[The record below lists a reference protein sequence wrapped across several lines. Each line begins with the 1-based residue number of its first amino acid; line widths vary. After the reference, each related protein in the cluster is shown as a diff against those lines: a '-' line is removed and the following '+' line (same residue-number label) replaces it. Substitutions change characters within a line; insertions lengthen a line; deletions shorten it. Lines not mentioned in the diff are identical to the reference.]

1 MAATKPDR
9 RPERTRQALSGAFIT
24 LVLER
29 GYAAVTVDDVVARAN
44 VGRSTLYAHFGG
56 LEGLLRHSLAGPSAR
71 LADLVDQ
78 PVTVEA
84 LAPLLSHFWDQRK
97 RNKAFFTPPVR
108 GLWVRRLAE
117 MIEPRLAGLASA
129 QARPAPSLAWSFIAL
144 QIAEAQVMLV
154 ANWLAL
160 RPMTPPAVIAEA
172 LIGATRA
179 MTQALTSVRC
189 SPPPPREAL
198 ET

>member
-78 PVTVEA
+78 PVTAEA
-84 LAPLLSHFWDQRK
+84 LTPLLSHFWDQRK
-97 RNKAFFTPPVR
+97 LNKAFFVPPMR

-117 MIEPRLAGLASA
+117 MIEPRLAGLAGA
-129 QARPAPSLAWSFIAL
+129 QARPALALPWSFIAL
-144 QIAEAQVMLV
+144 QIAEAQVILV

-172 LIGATRA
+172 LIAT
-179 MTQALTSVRC
+179 TQATTRALTSI
-189 SPPPPREAL
+189 PPAPARGGAVGS
-198 ET
+198 